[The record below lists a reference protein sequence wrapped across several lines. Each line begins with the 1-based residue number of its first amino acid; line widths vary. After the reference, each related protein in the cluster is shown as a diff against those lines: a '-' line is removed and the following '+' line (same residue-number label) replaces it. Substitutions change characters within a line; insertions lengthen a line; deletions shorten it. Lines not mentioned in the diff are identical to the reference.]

1 MSDPAVPEGWPPLAV
16 RAAGSEKI
24 YEGNPD
30 RFGGPPSRFF
40 SWALDQLR
48 PRFPRGQ
55 VLELGC
61 GPGRDA
67 RGFAAAGYL
76 VTAVDYSATAIERA
90 RREIDNPPQ
99 VRFRRMDALS
109 ALQDTLGASLDAV
122 YAHAVY
128 MMLPDDELASVFREV
143 RRVLHPGG
151 LHLFAVRSTTDPIAG
166 QGEQVAPDVWRRA
179 RDTAPYRY
187 FRPESIDALTRT
199 GFERVAAEAPEGLNF
214 WYVADR
220 RP

>member
-1 MSDPAVPEGWPPLAV
+1 MSDPWPSNPWPPLDV
-16 RAAGSEKI
+16 RAAGSELI
-24 YEGNPD
+24 YRGNPD
-30 RFGGPPSRFF
+30 RFGGPPSRFCV
-40 SWALDQLR
+40 WALDRLQE
-48 PRFPRGQ
+48 RFPRGQ
-55 VLELGC
+55 LLELGC

-67 RGFAAAGYL
+67 RRFAAAGYV
-76 VTAVDYSATAIERA
+76 VTAVDYSATAIDRA
-90 RREIDNPPQ
+90 RAEIENPLT
-99 VRFRRMDALS
+99 VHFRRTDALS
-109 ALQDTLGASLDAV
+109 ALRDTLTESLDAV

-166 QGEQVAPDVWRRA
+166 QGEPVAPDVWRRTPG
-179 RDTAPYRY
+179 TAPYRY
-187 FRPESIDALTRT
+187 FRREAIDALTAT
-199 GFERVAAEAPEGLNF
+199 GFERVATESPDGLHF